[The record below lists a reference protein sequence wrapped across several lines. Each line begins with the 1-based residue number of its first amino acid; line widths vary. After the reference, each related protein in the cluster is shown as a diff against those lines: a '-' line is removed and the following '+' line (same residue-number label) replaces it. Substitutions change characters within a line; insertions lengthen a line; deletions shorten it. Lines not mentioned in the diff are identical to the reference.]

1 MRASLADQDDGQLS
15 CLAAAVAQAL
25 QRPDT
30 LAIALGANLPS
41 PAGEPADTLL
51 AVRPLLEQMLQGWAQ
66 ASLLFRWS
74 PLLQT
79 APVGG
84 PSGQRPYS
92 NGVLL
97 VELPPALAV
106 KAAPSPSA
114 VALDATRCDATGW
127 DATECNATGPH
138 GLDSAALDLLQDLQ
152 RLEAEFGRPPQSERQ
167 HWGPRSL
174 DLDLL
179 WWGDLELDL
188 PATSATPALQLP
200 HPLWQQRSFVLEPLA
215 TLIAAG
221 CADGHA
227 VSQLSQ
233 SPRNTPDGSIGT
245 A

>member
-1 MRASLADQDDGQLS
+1 VRASLADQDDGQLS

-41 PAGEPADTLL
+41 PAGEPAATLL
-51 AVRPLLEQMLQGWAQ
+51 AVRPLLEQLLKAWAR

-84 PSGQRPYS
+84 PPGQCPYS

-97 VELPPALAV
+97 VELPTTLA
-106 KAAPSPSA
+106 SPSQ
-114 VALDATRCDATGW
+114 RR
-127 DATECNATGPH
+127 
-138 GLDSAALDLLQDLQ
+138 AALDLLQGLQ

-179 WWGDLELDL
+179 WWGELELDL
-188 PATSATPALQLP
+188 PATAASPALQLP
-200 HPLWQQRSFVLEPLA
+200 HPLWRQRSFVLEPLA
-215 TLIAAG
+215 TLIPTEP
-221 CADGHA
+221 ADRPA
-227 VSQLSQ
+227 LSLPAQ
-233 SPRNTPDGSIGT
+233 SLRDARNGSTGT

>member
-127 DATECNATGPH
+127 DATECDATGPH

-233 SPRNTPDGSIGT
+233 SPRNAPDGSIGT

>member
-1 MRASLADQDDGQLS
+1 VRASLADQDDEQLS
-15 CLAAAVAQAL
+15 RLAAAVAQAL

-51 AVRPLLEQMLQGWAQ
+51 AVRPLLEQMLQRWAQ

-84 PSGQRPYS
+84 PPGQRAYS

-97 VELPPALAV
+97 VELPVALAGTALPE
-106 KAAPSPSA
+106 AAQP
-114 VALDATRCDATGW
+114 G
-127 DATECNATGPH
+127 
-138 GLDSAALDLLQDLQ
+138 AALQLLQGLQ
-152 RLEAEFGRPPQSERQ
+152 QLEAQFGRPPQAQRQ

-179 WWGDLELDL
+179 WWGELVLDR
-188 PATSATPALQLP
+188 PATAATPALQLP
-200 HPLWQQRSFVLEPLA
+200 HPLWRQRSFVVEPLA
-215 TLIAAG
+215 TLIPAIPGALAQDLAAE
-221 CADGHA
+221 
-227 VSQLSQ
+227 
-233 SPRNTPDGSIGT
+233 RRGSLGT
-245 A
+245 